1 MSSNYHERIMNA
13 QIAKPNIS
21 DQVSWSE
28 RERLAYKFGHRD
40 ARYAAAEIANEAD
53 RQLEAAGELL
63 AALQEIARIAS
74 RSDVNVQPLQLPIR
88 EAAERGM
95 AGWGEVEQGDGG
107 G

>member
-40 ARYAAAEIANEAD
+40 ARHAAAEIANEAD
-53 RQLEAAGELL
+53 RQLEAAGEMAKVLAEVLELEEPSAGSRPRIEKMKSAL
-63 AALQEIARIAS
+63 AAWT
-74 RSDVNVQPLQLPIR
+74 
-88 EAAERGM
+88 AAKEGR
-95 AGWGEVEQGDGG
+95 
-107 G
+107 